1 MPDAPE
7 GEEIPEVTEIDELQT
22 FIGNKKNKV
31 WVWTRAHP
39 RPVPSANPEGSG
51 LRSRLWRFAP
61 PWSDATHRVNHWQP
75 AILLWSGRIRVQCQA
90 RTQKVQVCGADFGA
104 SRRLGQMPRVLR
116 TQPARAYCPKG
127 CASRRSQ

>member
-61 PWSDATHRVNHWQP
+61 PWSDATGATHPARQGVLPEGLCIAAIAVVRVFRLFGQ
-75 AILLWSGRIRVQCQA
+75 LS
-90 RTQKVQVCGADFGA
+90 DFGIV
-104 SRRLGQMPRVLR
+104 SGTLPMDGRF
-116 TQPARAYCPKG
+116 TQDLLNQKTI
-127 CASRRSQ
+127 